1 MSSSI
6 KTAVILA
13 AGLGSRLGELKE
25 NKPKA
30 FVKIGDESLIDRS
43 IRLLLSKGIT
53 SIVIGTGY
61 LSEQFDTLSKNYPQ
75 LKTLKNPDFAT
86 TGSMY
91 TLYILRDL
99 ITGPFL
105 LLEGDLLYES
115 SALDQLLEDQSDNI
129 ILASDATHS
138 GDEVFIQINANGLLE
153 RMSKERDKLKHVNGE
168 LVGITKLSKH
178 ALASL
183 CTYAQAQYALGK
195 QEIHYEDAL
204 VGIANEVNLIVK
216 VVKDMAWC
224 EIDDATHL
232 KRALSSV
239 YPKILERD

>member
-1 MSSSI
+1 MSLSI

-13 AGLGSRLGELKE
+13 AGLGSRLGDLKE
-25 NKPKA
+25 NRPKA
-30 FVKIGDESLIDRS
+30 FVKIGGESLIDRS

-53 SIVIGTGY
+53 SVIVGTGY
-61 LSEQFDTLSKNYPQ
+61 LSEQFDALSKNYPQ

-91 TLYILRDL
+91 TLYILKEL

-115 SALDQLLEDQSDNI
+115 SALDQVLKDQRENI

-138 GDEVFIQINANGLLE
+138 GDEVFIQTSTDSLLE
-153 RMSKERDKLKHVNGE
+153 QMSKDRHKLKQINGE
-168 LVGITKLSKH
+168 LVGITKLSRDT
-178 ALASL
+178 LTSL
-183 CTYAQAQYALGK
+183 CNYAHAQYALGK
-195 QEIHYEDAL
+195 HGIHYEDAL
-204 VGIANEVNLIVK
+204 VGIAHEINLMVK
-216 VVKDMAWC
+216 VVNDLAWC

-239 YPKILERD
+239 YPKILERN